1 MELRHIFTQNNIVL
15 CFFLNC
21 LFTYFSAGLLFYR
34 SLNEKISLR
43 KCFLLLAFGVA
54 ISALYAWV
62 FRYSCQLAQVISFAG
77 STAVFSMSLKGNR
90 NKTTAV
96 GFMSN
101 GFAHFLRFLSAITV
115 ACVFSVLGIG
125 VYNIYMALTAN
136 ALTLF
141 QAELIARLK
150 RLRNGVQFFHKTENL
165 GIGIFLSGI
174 IFILTSIDLRRVI
187 VSDTT
192 LLALLAGITVSG
204 IGMFVWVKLAITRH
218 YKSKLRD
225 RDATLNLRELENRGE
240 ELDRL
245 NRTNEL
251 LSVVVHRDNHLF
263 LSLKSAADNARSKE
277 ELADEIRTLVRERSE
292 LIESEIREAD
302 LMPETGDR
310 MIDNTLHSL
319 ALSAASKGIR
329 LSANVTAPV
338 TEIIGDSLSRTALQ
352 TLISDHVKDAVIAVG
367 SRDDKQG
374 NILLNLARDGRVYTL
389 TVLDNGAPFE
399 LHVFDKLGRE
409 RVTTHSNSGGS
420 GIGFMQTF
428 STLRACDGSIVITEF
443 ESGLPFTKS
452 VGFRFDGK
460 GKFVIKSPRAE
471 QIKNALTREDVLVIN
486 E

>member
-1 MELRHIFTQNNIVL
+1 
-15 CFFLNC
+15 
-21 LFTYFSAGLLFYR
+21 
-34 SLNEKISLR
+34 
-43 KCFLLLAFGVA
+43 
-54 ISALYAWV
+54 
-62 FRYSCQLAQVISFAG
+62 
-77 STAVFSMSLKGNR
+77 
-90 NKTTAV
+90 
-96 GFMSN
+96 
-101 GFAHFLRFLSAITV
+101 
-115 ACVFSVLGIG
+115 
-125 VYNIYMALTAN
+125 
-136 ALTLF
+136 
-141 QAELIARLK
+141 
-150 RLRNGVQFFHKTENL
+150 
-165 GIGIFLSGI
+165 
-174 IFILTSIDLRRVI
+174 
-187 VSDTT
+187 
-192 LLALLAGITVSG
+192 
-204 IGMFVWVKLAITRH
+204 MFVWVKLAITRH

-292 LIESEIREAD
+292 LIESEIQETE

-352 TLISDHVKDAVIAVG
+352 TLISDHVKDAVSAVG

-409 RVTTHSNSGGS
+409 RVTTHSDSGGS

>member
-77 STAVFSMSLKGNR
+77 STAVFSMSLKG
-90 NKTTAV
+90 K
-96 GFMSN
+96 
-101 GFAHFLRFLSAITV
+101 
-115 ACVFSVLGIG
+115 FSVLGIG

-409 RVTTHSNSGGS
+409 RVTTHSDSGALHKIS
-420 GIGFMQTF
+420 
-428 STLRACDGSIVITEF
+428 R
-443 ESGLPFTKS
+443 LP
-452 VGFRFDGK
+452 
-460 GKFVIKSPRAE
+460 
-471 QIKNALTREDVLVIN
+471 L
-486 E
+486 

>member
-43 KCFLLLAFGVA
+43 KCFLLLAFGIS

-62 FRYSCQLAQVISFAG
+62 FKYSCQLAQVISFAG

-115 ACVFSVLGIG
+115 ACVFGAFGVG

-136 ALTLF
+136 ALTLL

-150 RLRNGVQFFHKTENL
+150 RLRNGVQFFHKTDNL

-192 LLALLAGITVSG
+192 LLVLLAGITVSG
-204 IGMFVWVKLAITRH
+204 IGMFVWVKLAITRY

-225 RDATLNLRELENRGE
+225 RDATLNLRELENRSE

-292 LIESEIREAD
+292 LIKSEIQEAA

-310 MIDNTLHSL
+310 MIDNTLHAL

-338 TEIIGDSLSRTALQ
+338 TEIIGDSLSLTALQ

-409 RVTTHSNSGGS
+409 RVTTHSDSGGS

-428 STLRACDGSIVITEF
+428 STLRACGCSVVITEF

>member
-310 MIDNTLHSL
+310 MI
-319 ALSAASKGIR
+319 
-329 LSANVTAPV
+329 
-338 TEIIGDSLSRTALQ
+338 
-352 TLISDHVKDAVIAVG
+352 
-367 SRDDKQG
+367 
-374 NILLNLARDGRVYTL
+374 
-389 TVLDNGAPFE
+389 
-399 LHVFDKLGRE
+399 
-409 RVTTHSNSGGS
+409 
-420 GIGFMQTF
+420 
-428 STLRACDGSIVITEF
+428 
-443 ESGLPFTKS
+443 
-452 VGFRFDGK
+452 
-460 GKFVIKSPRAE
+460 
-471 QIKNALTREDVLVIN
+471 
-486 E
+486 